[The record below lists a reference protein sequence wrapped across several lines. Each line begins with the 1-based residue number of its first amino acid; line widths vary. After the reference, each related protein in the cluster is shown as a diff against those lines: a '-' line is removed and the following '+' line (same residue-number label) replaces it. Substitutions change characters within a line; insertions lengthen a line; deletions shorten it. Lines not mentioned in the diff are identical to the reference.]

1 MLLLR
6 LRWGCCGGSIRD
18 SWQVRPGRGM
28 WGGCGGWVP
37 GIGGPGGDKNG
48 GRSGRGLGG
57 DPVRIFHNV
66 FMMKDTFL
74 YNAANPSNM

>member
-6 LRWGCCGGSIRD
+6 FRWGCCGGSIRD

-37 GIGGPGGDKNG
+37 GMGGPGGDKNG
-48 GRSGRGLGG
+48 GRSGRCLGG
-57 DPVRIFHNV
+57 DLVRPSSQFV
-66 FMMKDTFL
+66 F
-74 YNAANPSNM
+74 

>member
-6 LRWGCCGGSIRD
+6 LRWGCWGGSIRE

-28 WGGCGGWVP
+28 WGGWGGWVP

-48 GRSGRGLGG
+48 GRSGRCLGG
-57 DPVRIFHNV
+57 DPVKKEQMRMCYSHLFCDENSLEV
-66 FMMKDTFL
+66 T
-74 YNAANPSNM
+74 